1 MNLSIPLFA
10 PHDVRRSRKIA
21 VRYSLMHEQLKL
33 EVETSERTLARYL
46 DNVLSDEKWEGN

>member
-1 MNLSIPLFA
+1 MNFSVPLFA

-33 EVETSERTLARYL
+33 EVATSERTLAQHL
-46 DNVLSDEKWEGN
+46 DSVLSVEKWEES

>member
-1 MNLSIPLFA
+1 MNFSIPLFA

-33 EVETSERTLARYL
+33 EVETSERALAKHL
-46 DNVLSDEKWEGN
+46 DSILSAEKWEAN

>member
-21 VRYSLMHEQLKL
+21 VRYSLMHEQLTI
-33 EVETSERTLARYL
+33 EVATSERALAKHL
-46 DNVLSDEKWEGN
+46 DSVLSAEKWEAN